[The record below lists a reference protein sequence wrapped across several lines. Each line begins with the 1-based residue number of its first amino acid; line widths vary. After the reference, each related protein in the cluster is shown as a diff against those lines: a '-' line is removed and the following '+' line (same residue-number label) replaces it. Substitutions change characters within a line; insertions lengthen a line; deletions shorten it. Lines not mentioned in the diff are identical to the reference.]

1 MIKPLTL
8 PGRGPAASGAL
19 PVPIAA
25 AYGGVA
31 DLRTQPTTDSDLGYL
46 PRSEP
51 WSRLGESNPGPAH
64 YEEAAPRLLWRLPA
78 TTVTA
83 LTPLDAPAA
92 P

>member
-1 MIKPLTL
+1 MIKSLTR

-31 DLRTQPTTDSDLGYL
+31 DLCTQPTTDSDLGYL

-51 WSRLGESNPGPAH
+51 LSRLGESNPGPAH
-64 YEEAAPRLLWRLPA
+64 YEETAPRHLWPLPA
-78 TTVTA
+78 TTVA
-83 LTPLDAPAA
+83 DLTPLEAPAA